1 MSNPTAGAIISDGQG
16 EAELINDDVAP
27 IVISEGK
34 ELEELNSQ
42 QLVLNPVSLYP
53 NPTQSELHIKTSS
66 EWLEL
71 GFVRVELIDNSGR
84 KINSFEIEQIQETLI
99 VSDLQNGIYQ
109 LVFFPKNGTIVSK
122 RFVKM
127 E

>member
-1 MSNPTAGAIISDGQG
+1 LSNPTAGAIISDGQG

-27 IVISEGK
+27 IVILGET

-42 QLVLNPVSLYP
+42 QLVLNPVTLYP
-53 NPTQSELHIKTSS
+53 NPTQDELNINTSS

-71 GFVRVELIDNSGR
+71 GFVRVELIDNAGR
-84 KINSFEIEQIQETLI
+84 KINSFEIEQIKETLT

-109 LVFFPKNGTIVSK
+109 LVFFPKNGKIVSK